1 MDPGIQQAPEKERSA
16 GSSLLDVVRV
26 LYEPGA
32 VFERVREGPSF
43 LLPFVAICVV
53 QVAIYFANLPFLKA
67 GMAAQMAS
75 RPAGGP
81 DPSKFLFI
89 GAFFIPV
96 GIGIA
101 LLIGGGLLWVLVSLF
116 GGEAKFSKLISVA
129 TYSAIPSVILL
140 GIVGAIVL
148 QMKGV
153 GDIASPQDLQP
164 ALGLDLLA
172 PGATGF
178 MGAALKAVN
187 PFSIWGLVLTAI
199 GVSTTHRLSKGTGY
213 MIATVSF
220 LIGVCIAGAFA
231 GMFGGRAG

>member
-1 MDPGIQQAPEKERSA
+1 MGQGIQQPPAEQGGAS
-16 GSSLLDVVRV
+16 SSLLDVVKV
-26 LYEPGA
+26 LYEPTA
-32 VFERVREGPSF
+32 VFERVRDRPSF

-53 QVAIYFANLPFLKA
+53 QIAIYFLNLPFLKA
-67 GMAAQMAS
+67 GMAAQMAT

-81 DPSKFLFI
+81 DPTKFLFI
-89 GAFFIPV
+89 GALFIPI

-129 TYSAIPSVILL
+129 TYSAVPSVILL
-140 GIVGAIVL
+140 AVVGAIVL

-153 GDIASPQDLQP
+153 GQITSPQDLQP
-164 ALGLDLLA
+164 ALGLDLLV

-213 MIATVSF
+213 AIATISF
-220 LIGVCIAGAFA
+220 LIGVLIAGAFA